1 MLRGTTL
8 NSHGIAV
15 PHCAQNNGVRSVTGL
30 FLKNSPMPLQDH
42 VPQVVC
48 RPLSPD
54 RALFWHPL
62 CVLFFSSRLFI
73 YKL

>member
-30 FLKNSPMPLQDH
+30 FFKNSPMPLQDH

-54 RALFWHPL
+54 RALFL
-62 CVLFFSSRLFI
+62 ASAVRTLLFVAFVHI
-73 YKL
+73 